1 MLESQMFIVMYLLKH
16 RYHFF
21 LSLIRPGGRSLG
33 RVDGSGVKVALGV
46 HRRLLLQRPLQ
57 ADVHKVGRQGPG
69 DGAQA
74 RLGHFEELG
83 VVLLQTGRREEED
96 EEGEGVTIW
105 LLRGRKNGGRR
116 HERQRVGESAER

>member
-1 MLESQMFIVMYLLKH
+1 MFTIMYLLKH
-16 RYHFF
+16 RYHLFI
-21 LSLIRPGGRSLG
+21 SLIQPRGRSLG

-57 ADVHKVGRQGPG
+57 AGVHKVGRQGPG

-74 RLGHFEELG
+74 RVGHFEELG

-96 EEGEGVTIW
+96 EEEEWGGGGLQSGFFGEE
-105 LLRGRKNGGRR
+105 KRR
-116 HERQRVGESAER
+116 TAT